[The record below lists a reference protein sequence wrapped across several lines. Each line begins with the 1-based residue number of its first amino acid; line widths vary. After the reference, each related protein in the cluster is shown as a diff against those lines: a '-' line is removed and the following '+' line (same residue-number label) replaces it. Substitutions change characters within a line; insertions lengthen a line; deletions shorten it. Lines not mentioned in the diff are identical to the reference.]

1 MPEPFRTQRL
11 RDPVHGLITFRAGD
25 PLDEL
30 AWRLIN
36 TPELQR
42 LRRIKQ
48 LGVSELVFPG
58 ATHTRFAH
66 CIGVFHVARQLL
78 TVIRR
83 EIGEPAYDRRRAQVA
98 VIAALLHDIGH
109 GPFSHTFESV
119 QANLGSHKHHEAW
132 TAEIIRNPE
141 GQIRPLLDGHWSEG
155 GFCDAVA
162 DLLAAEDPTDIYHA
176 IVSSSF
182 DADRL
187 DYLRRDRLMTGTG
200 AGAIDFDWLLEHIR
214 VKEVSLEAGDES
226 EEGVPGAQTF
236 CLHIKALPAAEQ
248 FLLARHTLYEQVYFH
263 KTTRCVEA
271 MVGLLLR
278 QLRHCCQQETGEVH
292 HLTGLDI
299 THPLVRF
306 FRGEHEIL
314 GVYLAL
320 DDVVVMGAIEQMAR
334 AGDTRL
340 ADLARRL
347 RDRDLFKALDIGIFG
362 ADEGRRRS
370 RKRAID
376 RHYQDQLGISVIVDT
391 GASLSIYT
399 EIGGEEEKTHKKL
412 RILDSDGS
420 TREITKLSDLV
431 RALGT
436 KRLLTRYF
444 FERAEDREAA
454 KNVKG
459 APR

>member
-1 MPEPFRTQRL
+1 MPGQFRTQRL

-36 TPELQR
+36 TPEFQR

-48 LGVSELVFPG
+48 LGVSEFVFPG

-78 TVIRR
+78 TVVQR
-83 EIGEPAYDRRRAQVA
+83 EIGEAAYRQKRAEVA

-109 GPFSHTFESV
+109 GPFSHVFETV
-119 QANLGSHKHHEAW
+119 QATLGFGKRHEAW
-132 TAEIIRNPE
+132 SGEIIRNPE
-141 GQIRPLLDGHWSEG
+141 GTIRPLLDGHWPEG
-155 GFCDAVA
+155 GFGDAVA

-187 DYLRRDRLMTGTG
+187 DYLRRDRLMAGTG

-226 EEGVPGAQTF
+226 EEGVPRAQTF

-271 MVGLLLR
+271 MIGLLLR
-278 QLRHCCQQETGEVH
+278 QLRHCCQQKPDEVPR
-292 HLTGLDI
+292 LSGLDI

-320 DDVVVMGAIEQMAR
+320 DDFVVMGAIEQMTR
-334 AGDTRL
+334 AEDMRL

-347 RDRDLFKALDIGIFG
+347 RERDLFKALDLGFFG
-362 ADEGRRRS
+362 PDLGRQDYKRRL
-370 RKRAID
+370 ID
-376 RHYQDQLGISVIVDT
+376 DRFRSQLGLSVLVDT

-399 EIGGEEEKTHKKL
+399 EIGGDEEKAHKKL
-412 RILDSDGS
+412 RILGSDRS
-420 TREITKLSDLV
+420 TQEITKLSDLV

-444 FERAEDREAA
+444 FEQTEDREAA
-454 KNVKG
+454 KNIKG
-459 APR
+459 AQR